1 MGWKMKIHKLIGN
14 KFSRM
19 INEQSG
25 TSLVEILVAISL
37 LGVFAG
43 TFIPA
48 LSTGTLAV
56 SQHDSSVIAQSLAKS
71 EIEVIKAASY
81 DADGSSYPIIDTP
94 EGYSITLEVD
104 PNIYTTDDIQ
114 KITVSI
120 ILHGTPL
127 LALED
132 YKVRR

>member
-1 MGWKMKIHKLIGN
+1 MIIHKLIEN
-14 KFSRM
+14 KISRM
-19 INEQSG
+19 IHEQIG
-25 TSLVEILVAISL
+25 TSLVEMLVAISL

-56 SQHDSSVIAQSLAKS
+56 SQHDSSVIAQSLAKT

-81 DADGSSYPIIDTP
+81 DEDGSSYSIIDTP
-94 EGYSITLEVD
+94 EGYSITLDVESDV
-104 PNIYTTDDIQ
+104 YSTDDIQ
-114 KITVSI
+114 KITVSVI
-120 ILHGTPL
+120 YLGNSILV
-127 LALED
+127 LED